1 MKLSHEK
8 IVHLSHVLVRAIG
21 SLDSAELTEDANDVR
36 NRILQVLREELQR
49 DEQVEMRARRRIS
62 SQRRVIPEGSPEW
75 EVLFRKY
82 YEEEWGGLSRS

>member
-1 MKLSHEK
+1 
-8 IVHLSHVLVRAIG
+8 
-21 SLDSAELTEDANDVR
+21 
-36 NRILQVLREELQR
+36 
-49 DEQVEMRARRRIS
+49 MRARRRIS